1 MSKDLEQ
8 LRLNMITSMMDLDH
22 KSLMKIKH
30 FMEGQEKI
38 GWEDYFSDE
47 NVDFVD
53 YSKLSKIS
61 NKNKKRTSKPSI
73 VFL

>member
-22 KSLMKIKH
+22 DALLKIKD
-30 FMEGQEKI
+30 FMESQEKI
-38 GWEDYFSDE
+38 GWKTHLSEK
-47 NVDFVD
+47 NIDFVD
-53 YSKLSKIS
+53 FSDLSKQS
-61 NKNKKRTSKPSI
+61 KRKTKKPSI

>member
-8 LRLNMITSMMDLDH
+8 LRLNMITSMMDLDY
-22 KSLMKIKH
+22 KSLMKVKG
-30 FMEGQEKI
+30 FMESQSKI
-38 GWEDYFSDE
+38 GWIDHINDG

-53 YSKLSKIS
+53 YSKMSKIAT
-61 NKNKKRTSKPSI
+61 KKEKTLKPSI

>member
-22 KSLMKIKH
+22 DALLKIKQ
-30 FMEGQEKI
+30 FMETQEKI
-38 GWEDYFSDE
+38 GWKEHINDK
-47 NVDFVD
+47 NADFVD
-53 YSKLSKIS
+53 FSKIS
-61 NKNKKRTSKPSI
+61 KNPKRKTNKPSI

>member
-22 KSLMKIKH
+22 DALLKIKD
-30 FMEGQEKI
+30 FMENQEKI
-38 GWEDYFSDE
+38 GWKNHINEK
-47 NVDFVD
+47 NVEFVD
-53 YSKLSKIS
+53 YSKIAV
-61 NKNKKRTSKPSI
+61 NPKRKTSKPSI

>member
-22 KSLMKIKH
+22 DALLKIKD
-30 FMEGQEKI
+30 FMENQEKI
-38 GWEDYFSDE
+38 GWKNHINEN

-53 YSKLSKIS
+53 FSKIA
-61 NKNKKRTSKPSI
+61 KNPKRKTSKPSI